1 MLTKYVPC
9 NNAIRIVDLALEVVG
24 GAGFFRRSPLERMY
38 RDVRA
43 GVIMPYNNPEAR
55 SSSAATRSGSR
66 SPPRCPRR
74 SPGIASRRAWAAQLE
89 GTSAS
94 TRAGEPVPPT
104 SFSGATRS
112 PRPPAAARRGSPAA

>member
-1 MLTKYVPC
+1 MARTMLTKHVPC

-55 SSSAATRSGSR
+55 SLFGRNALGIEIAPEVPAEESGHRRQASRPGPMTAWESLRICSTRSG
-66 SPPRCPRR
+66 
-74 SPGIASRRAWAAQLE
+74 
-89 GTSAS
+89 
-94 TRAGEPVPPT
+94 
-104 SFSGATRS
+104 
-112 PRPPAAARRGSPAA
+112 